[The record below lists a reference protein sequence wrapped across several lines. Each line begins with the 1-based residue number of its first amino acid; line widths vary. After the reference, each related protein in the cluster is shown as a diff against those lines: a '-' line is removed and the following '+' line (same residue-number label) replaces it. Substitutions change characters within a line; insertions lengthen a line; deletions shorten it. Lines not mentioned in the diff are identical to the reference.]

1 MWEDKCPI
9 LLIFTHANPIGF
21 PYMPHAKVPR
31 RNEVV
36 RKKIPTLLMFLE
48 YTTFMRSVDVID
60 QL

>member
-1 MWEDKCPI
+1 
-9 LLIFTHANPIGF
+9 
-21 PYMPHAKVPR
+21 MPHAKVPR